1 MKDNELSIEYDNFD
15 LQLTS
20 CEKVLG
26 VHIDDNLTW
35 TNHFQHV
42 SKKISSYLWLL
53 FQIKS
58 YLSLQQSVILQ
69 CLY

>member
-1 MKDNELSIEYDNFD
+1 MKDNKLAIVYDNLD

-26 VHIDDNLTW
+26 VHIDDNLTG
-35 TNHFQHV
+35 TNHFQHL
-42 SKKISSYLWLL
+42 SKKISSNLWFL

-58 YLSLQQSVILQ
+58 YFS
-69 CLY
+69 